1 MNKLEPVRKEKTAVS
16 GRGASRS
23 GALRSGASRSVVSFL
38 AALLF
43 HALLLFFVVFT
54 IKIVVNV
61 PAERPDVMK
70 LADIREEAPPPP
82 RPIYNASP
90 AAAERVVESD
100 DAESGETLSGPGE
113 IIDFLPMHL
122 VSHLPRFSEEEL
134 KRRVIYPPIAERSGL
149 EGTVYLEIFVDR
161 EGVVRSVAILK
172 EDPPDRGF
180 GEAAVKA
187 FQGFRGSPALANG
200 KEVAV
205 RYRYPVR
212 FALK

>member
-1 MNKLEPVRKEKTAVS
+1 LWFAMNKLLS
-16 GRGASRS
+16 SR
-23 GALRSGASRSVVSFL
+23 VVSFL
-38 AALLF
+38 AAILL
-43 HALLLFFVVFT
+43 HVLLLFFVVFT
-54 IKIVVNV
+54 IKTVVSA
-61 PAERPDVMK
+61 PAERSDVMK
-70 LADIREEAPPPP
+70 ITDIREEAPPPP
-82 RPIYNASP
+82 RPVSNASP
-90 AAAERVVESD
+90 AVAEIVVESD
-100 DAESGETLSGPGE
+100 DAVSGETLSGPGD

-122 VSHLPRFSEEEL
+122 VSQLPRFSEDEL
-134 KRRVIYPPIAERSGL
+134 RRRVIYPPIAERSGL